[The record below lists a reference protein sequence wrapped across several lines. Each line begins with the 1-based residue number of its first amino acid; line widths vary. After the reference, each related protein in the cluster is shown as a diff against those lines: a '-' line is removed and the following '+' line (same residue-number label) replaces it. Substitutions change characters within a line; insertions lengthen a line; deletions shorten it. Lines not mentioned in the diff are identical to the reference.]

1 MTKLYQKY
9 IFKNLTVNF
18 LVITLFFIVM
28 IWFTRLVSFARYITE
43 NGVEISKVLKL
54 FILILPQIL
63 IFIIP
68 ISLLLSI
75 IITYNRLY
83 SKNEIVILKNSSLT
97 NFKIAT
103 PAIILSIL
111 LSLFC
116 YYLAMDM
123 MPKFNKQ
130 IRLFRFEIFSS
141 YSKLKINPQTFEKFN
156 NVTIYSK
163 YRDQNNILQGIL
175 VSDERLYD
183 KLITITAK
191 YGKIKIEDGQ
201 ILLEMEQGTAQQFYR
216 KNLRSDILYFDKYIL
231 NLSNNNSD
239 TDNKINWKV
248 QEMTISELLSYQ
260 ETADE
265 KNIKKYQAEIH
276 QRLTYPLFSLIISL
290 TATSSMLS
298 GSFNRKKTLLKNILL
313 ASILSTLFI
322 IISLV
327 AIDLIIKNLS
337 FFIIIY
343 INIAIFATIA
353 IIRLQ
358 ENRCKLIRR
367 HQ

>member
-1 MTKLYQKY
+1 MTKIYQKY

-18 LVITLFFIVM
+18 LVIASFFIVM
-28 IWFTRLVSFARYITE
+28 IWFTRLISFVKYITE

-75 IITYNRLY
+75 IITYNRFY
-83 SKNEIVILKNSSLT
+83 SRNEFVILRNSGLT

-123 MPKFNKQ
+123 MPNFNKQ

-163 YRDQNNILQGIL
+163 YRNQDNILQGIL
-175 VSDERLYD
+175 VSDERSSN

-191 YGKIKIEDGQ
+191 YGKIKIEDSQ
-201 ILLEMEQGTAQQFYR
+201 ILLEMEQGTAQQFYY

-231 NLSNNNSD
+231 NLSNNND

-260 ETADE
+260 ETTDE

-290 TATSSMLS
+290 IATSSMLS

-313 ASILSTLFI
+313 ASILSALFI

-327 AIDLIIKNLS
+327 AIDLIIKNPS

-343 INIAIFATIA
+343 INIVIFSTIA
-353 IIRLQ
+353 IIGLQ
-358 ENRCKLIRR
+358 ENLSKLIRKD
-367 HQ
+367 Q